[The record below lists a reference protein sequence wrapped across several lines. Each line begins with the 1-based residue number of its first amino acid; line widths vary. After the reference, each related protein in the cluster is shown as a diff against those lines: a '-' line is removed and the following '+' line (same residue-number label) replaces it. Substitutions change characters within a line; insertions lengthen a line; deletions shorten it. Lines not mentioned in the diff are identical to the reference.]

1 MNFSKNTVS
10 LLLFLEILVS
20 QKIFS
25 QQSYFEM

>member
-10 LLLFLEILVS
+10 LPLFLEILVS